1 MNFNATFF
9 VQIIHI
15 IIGFIILERL
25 LIKPWTRA
33 MMNDLNE
40 KKEHE
45 DLLKQ
50 AQDRVAMKEQ
60 FKNEQWRE
68 FQISFAQT
76 IPRVDHE
83 LHRSAL
89 IHAHKASPHSDAKI
103 DTKGIIHTLVA
114 RLTHER

>member
-1 MNFNATFF
+1 LNINATFF
-9 VQIIHI
+9 IQIVHVI
-15 IIGFIILERL
+15 ICIIILERL

-50 AQDRVAMKEQ
+50 AQDRVTMKEQ

-68 FQISFAQT
+68 FQIGFAQA

-83 LHRSAL
+83 IRQSVTL
-89 IHAHKASPHSDAKI
+89 AHKTRVHPPIKI
-103 DTKGIIHTLVA
+103 DTKEVAHALAA
-114 RLTHER
+114 RLTHE

>member
-1 MNFNATFF
+1 LNFNATFF

-50 AQDRVAMKEQ
+50 AQERVAMKEQ

-68 FQISFAQT
+68 FQISFAQA

-83 LHRSAL
+83 IRQSVTL
-89 IHAHKASPHSDAKI
+89 AHKTRVHSPIKI
-103 DTKGIIHTLVA
+103 DTKEVAHALVA
-114 RLTHER
+114 RLTHE